1 MKKSVQYT
9 TATLNIFIDISG
21 ILRIIEYCFSITTP
35 DCKRREDNIMPSR
48 SPLQYEKDHKMQ
60 QTLNCLNNRE
70 KNKTEIKN
78 LLFHAFLLNGNITKK
93 KICPTSKILFT
104 KYRFI
109 FKNQLAL
116 KLYIFATE
124 T

>member
-1 MKKSVQYT
+1 
-9 TATLNIFIDISG
+9 
-21 ILRIIEYCFSITTP
+21 
-35 DCKRREDNIMPSR
+35 MPSR